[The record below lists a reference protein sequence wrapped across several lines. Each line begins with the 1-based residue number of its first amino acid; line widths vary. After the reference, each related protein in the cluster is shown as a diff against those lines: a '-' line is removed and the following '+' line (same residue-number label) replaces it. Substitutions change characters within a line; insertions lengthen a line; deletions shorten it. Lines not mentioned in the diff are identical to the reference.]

1 MKSKK
6 LLVLLVLALLLCVM
20 LVACDE
26 AKTDDP
32 QDTTAATDAPTD
44 APTEAPTEETT
55 ESATNADRAEEA
67 AIIDMFMKYGTYYDD
82 GWYRFHKST
91 TQGDVAFG
99 YTFAFDP
106 INRTFVC
113 STMVSTFVP
122 SAGTCLEDYGVVV
135 FRWGDL
141 ANGYYSG
148 DHRLTDLSGSTV
160 YATIA
165 FEYSVANSTTH
176 KVTTNTYSQLSQ
188 TDINEYATTCLQCL
202 EQGLSYAQTIVSA
215 YTNNITI
222 K

>member
-1 MKSKK
+1 MFHYGFY
-6 LLVLLVLALLLCVM
+6 LCTVRRD
-20 LVACDE
+20 L
-26 AKTDDP
+26 
-32 QDTTAATDAPTD
+32 
-44 APTEAPTEETT
+44 
-55 ESATNADRAEEA
+55 SR
-67 AIIDMFMKYGTYYDD
+67 GLWS
-82 GWYRFHKST
+82 GRFS
-91 TQGDVAFG
+91 
-99 YTFAFDP
+99 
-106 INRTFVC
+106 
-113 STMVSTFVP
+113 
-122 SAGTCLEDYGVVV
+122 L
-135 FRWGDL
+135 GDL

-165 FEYSVANSTTH
+165 FEYSVANSTTY